1 MAPKEKKPKA
11 ATKITDKPEELVMSE
26 KRHNMIAY
34 LDPEGNFTEL
44 KEIMQWIRESRINK
58 AVTFSTPVYK
68 SLIKAFWNSASV
80 VVVDGIEFIQGQV
93 NEVNVNVSPDILNTV
108 LELQDDP
115 NAPYSIPIMCTRG
128 CLLRMKCTGDIFS
141 GQINKGDL
149 PMRRAGYDMA
159 GNDLVGLMVAL
170 VLSKPFSISKYIF
183 ANMKENMTRTGCR
196 TTGNKFWM
204 YPRFLQMI
212 MNVQHPNLP
221 KADDDILKI
230 DTMIEHS
237 LKIFKGLATK
247 RYKESNPPRR
257 LICAL
262 GKTDYIAPEDD
273 KWRQNDSQSDDE
285 EPELK
290 KKMEEKFG
298 RKDSDSSDSDS
309 DGDDE
314 GGDGGDA
321 GAIGASTAGAS
332 TAGTAGDTS
341 AGDDEEDTESVDNP
355 PEPGYEVYFDERG
368 VKRVKRIRQ
377 EDDAEYVP
385 SDTKAERLKKKKT
398 VVRRKKKAR
407 KYIGSSSAQ

>member
-1 MAPKEKKPKA
+1 
-11 ATKITDKPEELVMSE
+11 
-26 KRHNMIAY
+26 
-34 LDPEGNFTEL
+34 
-44 KEIMQWIRESRINK
+44 
-58 AVTFSTPVYK
+58 
-68 SLIKAFWNSASV
+68 
-80 VVVDGIEFIQGQV
+80 
-93 NEVNVNVSPDILNTV
+93 
-108 LELQDDP
+108 
-115 NAPYSIPIMCTRG
+115 
-128 CLLRMKCTGDIFS
+128 
-141 GQINKGDL
+141 
-149 PMRRAGYDMA
+149 
-159 GNDLVGLMVAL
+159 
-170 VLSKPFSISKYIF
+170 
-183 ANMKENMTRTGCR
+183 
-196 TTGNKFWM
+196 
-204 YPRFLQMI
+204 
-212 MNVQHPNLP
+212 
-221 KADDDILKI
+221 
-230 DTMIEHS
+230 MIEHS